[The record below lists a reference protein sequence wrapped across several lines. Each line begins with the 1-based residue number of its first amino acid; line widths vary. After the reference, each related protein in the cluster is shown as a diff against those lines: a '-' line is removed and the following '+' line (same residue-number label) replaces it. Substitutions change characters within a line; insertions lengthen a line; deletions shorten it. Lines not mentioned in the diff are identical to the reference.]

1 MVRSG
6 LEASSM
12 AANERVVCFDLGG
25 VLVRICRSWAE
36 ACARAT
42 LAERNPEWFAGN
54 VWKQLRRTVGDRYQ
68 CGLIDCDSY
77 HAELAQQNGGAYT
90 ALELRRI
97 HDAWTL
103 EEYPGA
109 LELVQAL
116 NALPSVSTA
125 CLSNTN
131 HGHWVRLANLDGRS
145 EYPSVLAL
153 RHRLASHLLGCAKP
167 DPRIYELAFST
178 FAEGGRLQPSDVVFF
193 DDLAEN
199 VSAARAAG
207 WSAFLV
213 DPSGDT
219 AAQMRRALAGAGI
232 PV

>member
-1 MVRSG
+1 MP
-6 LEASSM
+6 AS
-12 AANERVVCFDLGG
+12 ERVVCFDLGG

-36 ACARAT
+36 ACGKAA
-42 LAERNPEWFAGN
+42 LDERNPEWFASD
-54 VWKQLRRTVGDRYQ
+54 VWTRLRRAVGDRYQ
-68 CGLIDCDSY
+68 SGQIDCDSY
-77 HAELAQQNGGAYT
+77 HTELAQQNGGAYT
-90 ALELRRI
+90 ATELRRI

-116 NALPSVSTA
+116 NALPSVTTA

-131 HGHWVRLANLDGRS
+131 HGHWVRLANLDGQS

-167 DPRIYELAFST
+167 DPRIYALAFSA
-178 FAEGGRLQPSDVVFF
+178 FADGGRLQPSDVVFF

-199 VSAARAAG
+199 VAAARAAG
-207 WSAFLV
+207 WSAFRV

-219 AAQMRRALAGAGI
+219 AAQMRRALASAGI